1 MFGHSNVTAL
11 LLRHALEDSYKPSF
25 QLKVIEDCIQFSIC
39 ILTTPNRER
48 NHGKHFRNGN
58 RIIKQLV
65 SRPTTAQCA

>member
-11 LLRHALEDSYKPSF
+11 LLRHALKDSYKPSS

-48 NHGKHFRNGN
+48 NHGEHFRNGI

-65 SRPTTAQCA
+65 SRLTTAHCA